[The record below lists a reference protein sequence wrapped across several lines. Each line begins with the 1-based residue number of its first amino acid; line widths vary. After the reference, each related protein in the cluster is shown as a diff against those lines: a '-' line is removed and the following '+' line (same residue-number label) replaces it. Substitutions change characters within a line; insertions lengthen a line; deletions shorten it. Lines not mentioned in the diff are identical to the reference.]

1 MSKDSK
7 TCPMCG
13 STDIDTYSYNADD
26 HGMCWETFHKC
37 KKCGRTARDYCW
49 GDLTKEE
56 LLTVENRQLKAEV
69 EKLKAENERLKEK
82 YITEKALRDAAKYLR
97 RFQDW
102 RTGKDIR
109 TQEDAGIYPADLT
122 DAIDTIL
129 FYLGLS
135 EPLTNC
141 DGCKYNGEYQN
152 FEGCIM
158 AGSFGDQSCKFEPKD
173 NEVEK

>member
-1 MSKDSK
+1 MSKELRECPFCNGTHSINVINFFTRNSFRKCDICGAEAPEAK
-7 TCPMCG
+7 TP
-13 STDIDTYSYNADD
+13 
-26 HGMCWETFHKC
+26 
-37 KKCGRTARDYCW
+37 
-49 GDLTKEE
+49 EE
-56 LLTVENRQLKAEV
+56 AAEKWNTRPA
-69 EKLKAENERLKEK
+69 EDALKAENERLKEK

-109 TQEDAGIYPADLT
+109 TQKDAGIYPADLT

-141 DGCKYNGEYQN
+141 DGCKYNGEDQN

-173 NEVEK
+173 NEVEE